1 LTDLPF
7 ILFPHTCITEPDSKK
22 MLSVS
27 GHLTIC
33 QPWFMDGPIPN
44 AESEDF
50 SSVRIVRPAE
60 SMKPEGH
67 FKRLLSEYRSWMGQN
82 RDKGYTAFLN
92 AIRETGLSE
101 DNPWEI
107 RQMIRKTGKET
118 PISQENN
125 ALKWHLILHLA
136 RDFEENR
143 LEEEEMLSQVKQQK
157 SPLAQALGEEEPFKG
172 LFEDLPQSEKS
183 LFADKHHLG
192 QVIKAW
198 FGLFGDHLQDHEL
211 LITLDRYVMEYV
223 SDIFEDVT
231 GQPPEDEEDSFSS
244 ENASSRIHFTRKY
257 LPRLSDQKTS
267 QTDPNLTHLSGKTII
282 LLND

>member
-1 LTDLPF
+1 
-7 ILFPHTCITEPDSKK
+7 

-33 QPWFMDGPIPN
+33 QPWFMDGPIPK
-44 AESEDF
+44 AGSENF
-50 SSVRIVRPAE
+50 PSIRIVRPAE

-92 AIRETGLSE
+92 AIREAGLSE

-107 RQMIRKTGKET
+107 RQMIRQTEKET
-118 PISQENN
+118 PVSQEDN

-143 LEEEEMLSQVKQQK
+143 LEEEEMLSQVKKQK
-157 SPLAQALGEEEPFKG
+157 PPLAQALGEEAPLKG

-192 QVIKAW
+192 QIVKAW
-198 FGLFGDHLQDHEL
+198 FGLFGDHLQDHEI
-211 LITLDRYVMEYV
+211 LITLDRHVMEYV
-223 SDIFEDVT
+223 TDIFEDET
-231 GQPPEDEEDSFSS
+231 GQSPEEKEDFFSS
-244 ENASSRIHFTRKY
+244 ESTSSRIHITRKD
-257 LPRLSDQKTS
+257 LPRLSDEK
-267 QTDPNLTHLSGKTII
+267 TDPVYPVLTYLSGKTII